1 LKGHDLN
8 PDGVGSPASAY
19 RPVFPQMKSITW
31 LIGPT
36 STTIA
41 LDNIYRAQSWLKH
54 CTRQLVSAANVFNPI
69 LFPVRRCEAGAG
81 QSKHRWSLTP
91 VAEVYG
97 RLRLRTATI
106 AEN

>member
-54 CTRQLVSAANVFNPI
+54 CTRQLVSAAKVFNPI
-69 LFPVRRCEAGAG
+69 LFPVRRCEAGPAS
-81 QSKHRWSLTP
+81 QNILVLTP
-91 VAEVYG
+91 VAVIYG